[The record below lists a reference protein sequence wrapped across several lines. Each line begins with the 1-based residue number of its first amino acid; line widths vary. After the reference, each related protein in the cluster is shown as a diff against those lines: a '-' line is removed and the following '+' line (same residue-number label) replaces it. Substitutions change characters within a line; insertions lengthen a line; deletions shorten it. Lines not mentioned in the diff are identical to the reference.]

1 MESSKRADR
10 VCLWF
15 VFFLLSLRIGLELYE
30 LGIFSSQ
37 QWLYLS
43 SWMIFVITLVIF
55 VFVVI
60 KVIDYVKIERKI
72 DSKHDKEVS
81 EYNQYTE
88 MENALQAY
96 LKRFKC
102 NEFTARFIDKNKIRI
117 FDRTNNYIAI
127 YDAEKGSFTVTKK

>member
-1 MESSKRADR
+1 MESNKRADR

-15 VFFLLSLRIGLELYE
+15 VFFLLSLRNGLELYE
-30 LGIFSSQ
+30 MGIFSSQ

-43 SWMIFVITLVIF
+43 SWMIFVIMLVIF

-60 KVIDYVKIERKI
+60 KVIDYAKIERKI

-96 LKRFKC
+96 LRRFKC
-102 NEFTARFIDKNKIRI
+102 NEFTARFIGENKIRI

-127 YDAEKGSFTVTKK
+127 YDTEKGIFTVTKK

>member
-1 MESSKRADR
+1 M
-10 VCLWF
+10 
-15 VFFLLSLRIGLELYE
+15 ELYE

-43 SWMIFVITLVIF
+43 SWMIFVIMLVIF

-81 EYNQYTE
+81 EYNHYLE
-88 MENALQAY
+88 M
-96 LKRFKC
+96 
-102 NEFTARFIDKNKIRI
+102 
-117 FDRTNNYIAI
+117 
-127 YDAEKGSFTVTKK
+127 